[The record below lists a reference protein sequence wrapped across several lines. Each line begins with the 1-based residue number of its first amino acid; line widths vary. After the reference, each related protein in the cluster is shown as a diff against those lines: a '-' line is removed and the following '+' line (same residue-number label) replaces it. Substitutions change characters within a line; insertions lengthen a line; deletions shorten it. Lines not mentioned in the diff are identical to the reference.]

1 MKEKE
6 IGSFTAQIKEDAE
19 ELYSAVSAVKIIQ
32 YVLVALFGTI
42 SLVFIMISIILSI
55 INNFQ
60 YTYQVVGVGIMFIIL
75 IGLFCW
81 LIILGIQISSNT
93 LKVLCNLSLALSLS
107 SLETIKDNQKKSI
120 SAIGSKS
127 ILDPRNNI
135 VAN

>member
-6 IGSFTAQIKEDAE
+6 IGSFTAQIKEYAE

-42 SLVFIMISIILSI
+42 SVVFIMISMILSI

-60 YTYQVVGVGIMFIIL
+60 YTYQVIGVGIMFIIL

-120 SAIGSKS
+120 SAIGSNP

>member
-42 SLVFIMISIILSI
+42 SVVFIMISIILSI

-60 YTYQVVGVGIMFIIL
+60 YTYQVIGVGIMFIIL

-120 SAIGSKS
+120 SAIGSKP

>member
-42 SLVFIMISIILSI
+42 SVVFIMISIILSI

-120 SAIGSKS
+120 SAIGSKP